1 MRWGLDSSFFLE
13 VKWHFRRS
21 FLSSGGDLHHR
32 GGKYDKKKMRL
43 FILHGGERHH
53 PIIKSMEERDIY
65 MMSSSFLFQWFV
77 VQMASLEVDHESA
90 ELTRLSYH
98 FYRSHSVEFLFC
110 VVFLFFI
117 SHRLVES
124 NNISSAFFLSHH
136 IARRTT
142 TEEKLKLRQLLLL
155 ETHNNTQH
163 LITIRE
169 LSSQV
174 NAFYI
179 LLIVE
184 FLVLFARRC
193 CFFCFMHTT
202 PHRVLRSSG
211 WRRKKLTTFNKVRY
225 HPHFIILVK
234 FF

>member
-124 NNISSAFFLSHH
+124 NNISSAFFFISSHRAPH
-136 IARRTT
+136 HNWRKIEIASVTT
-142 TEEKLKLRQLLLL
+142 TWNTQQHTTSHYYPRIIITGKRFLHSSYCWIFGVICSQVLFLLLYA
-155 ETHNNTQH
+155 H
-163 LITIRE
+163 
-169 LSSQV
+169 
-174 NAFYI
+174 
-179 LLIVE
+179 
-184 FLVLFARRC
+184 
-193 CFFCFMHTT
+193 HTT
-202 PHRVLRSSG
+202 QSSSFF
-211 WRRKKLTTFNKVRY
+211 WMTTKK
-225 HPHFIILVK
+225 IDDI
-234 FF
+234 